1 VRDDA
6 ARQIDSMRACAC
18 AVWGCATAHWG
29 RQAARTASEGA
40 ALTADAASIVF
51 FSARVSI
58 ELSTSLLTEV
68 RVYV

>member
-1 VRDDA
+1 VTTLRGRSIQCVRVPV
-6 ARQIDSMRACAC
+6 QYG
-18 AVWGCATAHWG
+18 AVLLHTGG